1 MDTLHHYNAL
11 LKALQAT
18 PGRRWLE
25 ILPEQITTALSAKT
39 HGHAPQWQA
48 ALQSLPQNIPA
59 SSFDL
64 NAPIVSIGQ
73 ASDCDS
79 PTRNSIIDTYRAFMP
94 WRKGPYEIFGEL
106 IDTEWR
112 SDLKW
117 DRLSNEIRP
126 LIGKLVLDVGC
137 GNGYHCWRMLG
148 NGAARVVGIDPTIL
162 FVYQFLANKH
172 FLPDQPVDV
181 LPLSLEQLP
190 INLQTFD
197 TAFSMGVLYH
207 RPSPIDHLLQLRGC
221 LKPGG
226 ELVLETLVID
236 GDEGY
241 SLVPEGRYAGMKNIW
256 FIPSIKTLTLW
267 MRRCGFEQ
275 IRCINITATTPREQ
289 RTTDWIKG
297 KSLIQSID
305 PDNPE
310 LTIEGLPSP
319 RRAILIAIR
328 QKTKA

>member
-1 MDTLHHYNAL
+1 MDALHHYNDL

-18 PGRRWLE
+18 PGRRWVE
-25 ILPEQITTALSAKT
+25 TLPEQITTALSAKT
-39 HGHAPQWQA
+39 HGQVPQWQA
-48 ALQSLPQNIPA
+48 ALQSLPKNIPV
-59 SSFDL
+59 SSYDL
-64 NAPIVSIGQ
+64 NASIVSIGQ
-73 ASDCDS
+73 ASDCDRA
-79 PTRNSIIDTYRAFMP
+79 TRDSIIDTFRALMP

-148 NGAARVVGIDPTIL
+148 NGATRVVGIDPTLL

-172 FLPDQPVDV
+172 FLPEQPVDV
-181 LPLSLEQLP
+181 LPLTLEQLP
-190 INLQTFD
+190 SNLQTFD
-197 TAFSMGVLYH
+197 SAFSMGVLYH
-207 RPSPIDHLLQLRGC
+207 RPSPIEHLLQLRGC

-226 ELVLETLVID
+226 ELVLETLIVA

-241 SLVPEGRYAGMKNIW
+241 SLVPEGRYAGMRNVW
-256 FIPSIKTLTLW
+256 FIPSIKTLTQW

-275 IRCINITATTPREQ
+275 IRCINISATTTEEQ
-289 RTTDWIKG
+289 RTTEWIRG
-297 KSLIQSID
+297 ESLIRSID

-310 LTIEGLPSP
+310 VTVEGLPSP
-319 RRAILIAIR
+319 SRAILIAIR
-328 QKTKA
+328 QKNKA